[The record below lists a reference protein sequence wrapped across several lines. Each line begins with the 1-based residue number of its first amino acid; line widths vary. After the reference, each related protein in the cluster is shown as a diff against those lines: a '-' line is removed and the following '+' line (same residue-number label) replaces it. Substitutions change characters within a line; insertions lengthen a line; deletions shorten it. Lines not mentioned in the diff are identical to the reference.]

1 MKNLLIF
8 TTAVLLLFSI
18 NSCTETAPKYEET
31 WESMSKHTETP
42 EWFRDAKFGIYF
54 HWSIYTVPEFGHEWY
69 PHRMYTPPT
78 KSSEQKKQNFL
89 AMGEEH
95 QLYKKHERFNTFEF
109 HKETYG
115 GGEKFGYKDFIPG
128 FTAENFDAEKWA
140 DLFVLSGAKFAG
152 PVAEHHDGYALWD
165 SEITPFCA
173 GKTGPKR
180 DIVGELAAA
189 IKGKGLKFI
198 TTFHH
203 SKNYR
208 MHFASKERFEELGMD
223 YSKVDLSDPANAKM
237 YGTLPEAEFME
248 MWKGKLKEVIDNYEP
263 DIIWFDSWLDKI
275 PEEHRLEFAAYYLN
289 KAEEWD
295 KEVMICHKQE
305 DLPMTVSTLDH
316 ERGAERNITPYAWL
330 SDDCVSPHTWSY
342 VKDMIFYSPER
353 IITDFVKTVS
363 KNGQLLFNI
372 TPKSNGDIPEECVL
386 ILTEMGKWLK
396 QNGEGIYS
404 TRPWLVDN
412 ENENLH
418 FTASKDGS
426 ILYAFAFDIED
437 EKLNIQSLATGS
449 ELGQWKVE
457 KVTQLSTGKELS
469 FQQNE
474 KGLQISAE
482 EISINKYATGLKITF
497 SDFDASEFKILQEEL
512 MKAYVKSATFGVR
525 KKKKA

>member
-1 MKNLLIF
+1 
-8 TTAVLLLFSI
+8 
-18 NSCTETAPKYEET
+18 
-31 WESMSKHTETP
+31 
-42 EWFRDAKFGIYF
+42 
-54 HWSIYTVPEFGHEWY
+54 
-69 PHRMYTPPT
+69 
-78 KSSEQKKQNFL
+78 
-89 AMGEEH
+89 
-95 QLYKKHERFNTFEF
+95 
-109 HKETYG
+109 
-115 GGEKFGYKDFIPG
+115 
-128 FTAENFDAEKWA
+128 
-140 DLFVLSGAKFAG
+140 
-152 PVAEHHDGYALWD
+152 
-165 SEITPFCA
+165 
-173 GKTGPKR
+173 
-180 DIVGELAAA
+180 
-189 IKGKGLKFI
+189 
-198 TTFHH
+198 
-203 SKNYR
+203 
-208 MHFASKERFEELGMD
+208 
-223 YSKVDLSDPANAKM
+223 VDLSDPEYAKM

-412 ENENLH
+412 ENEKLH